1 MPQQEK
7 SGHGESVGEIVR
19 VRLACGITKKG
30 RKAQELVPP
39 GLARPARDGTSAAR
53 RHIGELGGRTGRRA
67 TGKIK
72 AEAELAQQHQL
83 EANKFR
89 ARPACAGEQ
98 REHVLERIMNVRMRI
113 ALGQYAAERAQ

>member
-19 VRLACGITKKG
+19 ARLACWITKKC

-39 GLARPARDGTSAAR
+39 GLARPARDGASAAR
-53 RHIGELGGRTGRRA
+53 RHIGELGGRAGRRA
-67 TGKIK
+67 ARKVET
-72 AEAELAQQHQL
+72 EAELAQQHQL

-89 ARPACAGEQ
+89 ARAARVRDQ
-98 REHVLERIMNVRMRI
+98 REHVLERGM
-113 ALGQYAAERAQ
+113 